1 MGRPSKLTDSQW
13 LEIERRHLA
22 GESIRALARKF
33 KVSHSTIVEKISD
46 RLTALKTVAKSLADA
61 ELAFV
66 ALPVS
71 DQVAV
76 RSLTDELKSINTH
89 IASAGKFGSMTAHRL
104 SVLAYMQSV
113 KLDGTASHV
122 ENADALKC
130 IMTMTKGANEAA
142 VIGLNLLSTS
152 KDLLPTKAPP
162 PIGEVVMP
170 TDPIEAAKVY
180 KELLG

>member
-1 MGRPSKLTDSQW
+1 MPRPSKLTDSQW
-13 LEIERRHLA
+13 FEIERRHLA
-22 GESIRALARKF
+22 GESIRSLARTF

-46 RLTALKTVAKSLADA
+46 RLTGLRTVAKSLADA

-76 RSLTDELKSINTH
+76 RSLTDELKLISTH
-89 IASAGKFGSMTAHRL
+89 IASAGKYGSMTAHRL
-104 SVLAYMQSV
+104 SALAYMQSA
-113 KLDGTASHV
+113 KLKATTGHA
-122 ENADALKC
+122 ENAGALKN

-162 PIGEVVMP
+162 PIGDVEIP
-170 TDPIEAAKVY
+170 TDPVEAARVY